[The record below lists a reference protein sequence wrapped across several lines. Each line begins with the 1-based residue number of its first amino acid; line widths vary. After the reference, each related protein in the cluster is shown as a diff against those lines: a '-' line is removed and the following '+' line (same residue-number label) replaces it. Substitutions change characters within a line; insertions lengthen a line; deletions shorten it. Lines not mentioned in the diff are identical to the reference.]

1 MNKDYPTWSAQ
12 KGKTFTQ
19 VHQLFD
25 YAAAFTDLIIVR
37 TIWNWKKVFD
47 LVNNYC
53 VTLTFTK
60 DFMTPTNIIINTIIK
75 IYPRRNDLSS

>member
-1 MNKDYPTWSAQ
+1 MNKEYPTWSAQ

-37 TIWNWKKVFD
+37 TIWNWKKVWFGE
-47 LVNNYC
+47 
-53 VTLTFTK
+53 
-60 DFMTPTNIIINTIIK
+60 
-75 IYPRRNDLSS
+75 